1 MNRIVHPTESSFS
14 VEWDCPFRILE
25 DYMAKRKSKF
35 MCKSCGYESP
45 KWMGRCPG
53 CGEWNTMNEEVEIV
67 QKGPRGA
74 FQHTEVSVKRRC
86 RLVQLKR

>member
-1 MNRIVHPTESSFS
+1 
-14 VEWDCPFRILE
+14 
-25 DYMAKRKSKF
+25 MAKRKSKF

-53 CGEWNTMNEEVEIV
+53 CGEWNTMEEEVEVV

-74 FQHTEVSVKRRC
+74 FQHTENVRQKATAN
-86 RLVQLKR
+86 QFN

>member
-1 MNRIVHPTESSFS
+1 
-14 VEWDCPFRILE
+14 
-25 DYMAKRKSKF
+25 MAKRKSKF

-53 CGEWNTMNEEVEIV
+53 CGEWNTMDEEI
-67 QKGPRGA
+67 
-74 FQHTEVSVKRRC
+74 EVVVKKVHGVHFNIPKTCVKKRC